1 MLSLSNNQWHVCV
14 FANYTIEQVVFNID
28 LCVEILILRGFKHA
42 FLAKAHFLKHVI
54 SQSDVVVNVGII
66 WNLQLYQK
74 RNVGKG
80 LNFID
85 HSIILIYV
93 YKVLILLRA

>member
-14 FANYTIEQVVFNID
+14 VTNYTIEKVVFNID
-28 LCVEILILRGFKHA
+28 LRVKILIHCGFKHA
-42 FLAKAHFLKHVI
+42 VLAKAHILKHVI
-54 SQSDVVVNVGII
+54 SQSDVIINVRII
-66 WNLQLYQK
+66 WNLQLYLK